1 MFVLITILHTSVFI
15 RELALS
21 AYLEINTFLLL
32 RHQHLTFFIEKHALI
47 LNNYNNLIIKY
58 CHMENLALHL
68 FTIRTNVNKQLI
80 VDKSIYITE
89 VIGLKTL

>member
-1 MFVLITILHTSVFI
+1 
-15 RELALS
+15 
-21 AYLEINTFLLL
+21 
-32 RHQHLTFFIEKHALI
+32 
-47 LNNYNNLIIKY
+47 
-58 CHMENLALHL
+58 MENLALHL